1 MTPEDSAA
9 IRRIVREETDET
21 RRFLKLTYWVAAIA
35 LVLAAI
41 AFLMP
46 IAHAAPTP
54 CYKPGSLQVP
64 CNAQHLTP
72 AEKLKRDRTTLGR
85 VYEGPKPKRV
95 PTTDMRPKQ

>member
-1 MTPEDSAA
+1 M
-9 IRRIVREETDET
+9 RRIDWGDTI
-21 RRFLKLTYWVAAIA
+21 FLTVMWCGGLA
-35 LVLAAI
+35 LWIGLAVPSCA
-41 AFLMP
+41 LL
-46 IAHAAPTP
+46 AHADPTP
-54 CYKPGSLQVP
+54 CYRPGSLQVP